1 MGSAKTFLTVTII
14 MTIKNRAVLVFVNNG
29 KILLLYRFKNGEEYY
44 VFPGGGVDD
53 GESIEEAAVRE
64 AKEETGLDIILG
76 KKLWEYEN
84 KGRWGYYYLVDRFN
98 GELRLKIGG
107 PEQDSQS
114 SSNVY
119 RLEWI
124 PLAKLKNIKL
134 LPEIMRDRVL
144 NEFLN
149 RS

>member
-1 MGSAKTFLTVTII
+1 M
-14 MTIKNRAVLVFVNNG
+14 FVDNG

-44 VFPGGGVDD
+44 VFPGGGVEE
-53 GESIEEAAVRE
+53 GEEVLGAAIRE
-64 AKEETGLDIILG
+64 AKEETGFDVTIQ
-76 KKLWEYEN
+76 KPLWEHEN
-84 KGRWGYYYLVDRFN
+84 NGRVEYFFLVDKFS
-98 GELRLKIGG
+98 GELKIGG
-107 PEQDSQS
+107 PEEERQS

>member
-1 MGSAKTFLTVTII
+1 MAT
-14 MTIKNRAVLVFVNNG
+14 KNRAVLVFVNDG

-44 VFPGGGVDD
+44 VFPGGGIED
-53 GESIEEAAVRE
+53 GESVEEAAVRE
-64 AKEETGLDIILG
+64 AKEETGLDITLG

-84 KGRWGYYYLVDRFN
+84 KDRLEYYYLVDRFN
-98 GELRLKIGG
+98 SELRLKIGG

-114 SSNVY
+114 SSNIY

-124 PLAKLKNIKL
+124 PLARIKGIKL
-134 LPEIMRDRVL
+134 LPEIMRDRVSD
-144 NEFLN
+144 EFLN